1 MSTITTDN
9 AASQA
14 SKSSAQSPPLTG
26 HLYGLIAEYSNP
38 AEVVHAAAK
47 VRDAGYRY
55 WDCHTPF
62 PVHGLDQAMGVRRT
76 ILPVLVFGAG
86 ATGCL
91 TGFLLQAFTNGS
103 SLSVWAGV
111 WVTGYPFLIS
121 GKPLL
126 SVPAFIPV
134 IFELTILF
142 SVLATV
148 GLLLLLNGLPRLYH
162 PLFRSDRFRRA
173 SDDKFFISIEARD
186 PRFYRS
192 KTEQLLKST
201 GATAVEAVED

>member
-1 MSTITTDN
+1 MTTIATDN
-9 AASQA
+9 QAQGAAA
-14 SKSSAQSPPLTG
+14 TGRTG
-26 HLYGLIAEYSNP
+26 HLFGLLAEFENP
-38 AEVVHAAAK
+38 AQIVHAAAK

-62 PVHGLDQAMGVRRT
+62 PVHGLDQAMGIRRT
-76 ILPVLVFGAG
+76 VLPVLVFGAG

-134 IFELTILF
+134 MFELTILF
-142 SVLATV
+142 SVLSTV
-148 GLLLLLNGLPRLYH
+148 GLLLLLNGLPRLHH
-162 PLFRSDRFRRA
+162 PLFASDRFRRA
-173 SDDKFFISIEARD
+173 SDDRFFITIEARD
-186 PRFYRS
+186 PRFYRT
-192 KTEQLLKST
+192 KTEQLLKSL